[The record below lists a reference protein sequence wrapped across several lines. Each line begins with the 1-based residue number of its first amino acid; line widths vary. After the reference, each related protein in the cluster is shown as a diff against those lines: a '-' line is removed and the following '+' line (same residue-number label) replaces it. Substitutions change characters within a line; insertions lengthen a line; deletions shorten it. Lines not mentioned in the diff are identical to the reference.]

1 MCATLC
7 IMRRRGSTHT
17 LSISVD
23 PTTERILK
31 EEARAHFGGNVSKLV
46 AAIAR
51 EARRKAAVDRI
62 AEWSGYTRLTE
73 REREDIEAEIQKEL
87 SVQKR
92 RKRRRAA

>member
-1 MCATLC
+1 
-7 IMRRRGSTHT
+7 MRRRGKTHT

-31 EEARAHFGGNVSKLV
+31 EEAQAHFGGNVSKLV

-51 EARRKAAVDRI
+51 EARRRAAVHRI
-62 AEWSGYTRLTE
+62 AEWSGYARLTE

-87 SVQKR
+87 AGQKH